1 MASGC
6 ENVTARC
13 EVICSPFWNILM
25 LRRIT
30 MAAKGNCDPPQRTAK
45 SRAASD
51 PVGVPIYS
59 PPFDPSLAP
68 QHDGESMHIKLF
80 ALFYTGNRC
89 YCRVE
94 QIPFRD
100 DPNCL
105 RSQFMYFKWLCEKWI
120 AEAFKPLAYPRVT
133 RDEQHGNILI

>member
-94 QIPFRD
+94 QI
-100 DPNCL
+100 
-105 RSQFMYFKWLCEKWI
+105 
-120 AEAFKPLAYPRVT
+120 LALEVVQIDRPVVHPVGPVFGQA
-133 RDEQHGNILI
+133 DLVDHAVLGFGDLVELALFA

>member
-89 YCRVE
+89 CCRVE
-94 QIPFRD
+94 QIPFNYAD
-100 DPNCL
+100 D
-105 RSQFMYFKWLCEKWI
+105 
-120 AEAFKPLAYPRVT
+120 
-133 RDEQHGNILI
+133 NIGHARP

>member
-1 MASGC
+1 MASGY

-13 EVICSPFWNILM
+13 EVIYSPFWNIQM

-30 MAAKGNCDPPQRTAK
+30 MAAKGNCGPPQHTAK

-59 PPFDPSLAP
+59 PPFDLSLAP

-80 ALFYTGNRC
+80 AQFYTGNRC

-94 QIPFRD
+94 QIPYEGFHL
-100 DPNCL
+100 L
-105 RSQFMYFKWLCEKWI
+105 RRRHGERKWKIC
-120 AEAFKPLAYPRVT
+120 F
-133 RDEQHGNILI
+133 

>member
-94 QIPFRD
+94 QIPEDGRD
-100 DPNCL
+100 HN
-105 RSQFMYFKWLCEKWI
+105 SH
-120 AEAFKPLAYPRVT
+120 PRIKS
-133 RDEQHGNILI
+133 GAGY

>member
-94 QIPFRD
+94 QIPRRR
-100 DPNCL
+100 PTGGGTPCPPSNRWLAGWLAGVSSTLPLQRL
-105 RSQFMYFKWLCEKWI
+105 RQDQK
-120 AEAFKPLAYPRVT
+120 
-133 RDEQHGNILI
+133 

>member
-30 MAAKGNCDPPQRTAK
+30 MAAKGNCDPPQRSAK

-94 QIPFRD
+94 QI
-100 DPNCL
+100 
-105 RSQFMYFKWLCEKWI
+105 LCESARRMQRHRTPNEWHQF
-120 AEAFKPLAYPRVT
+120 ASPHSRLY
-133 RDEQHGNILI
+133 